1 MSAINVNNVCTP
13 IRFDRLKQSS
23 PELFSSFYN
32 EREIIFS
39 SLMLNSKSLNAQQMQ
54 DKLKLFKLQEEKLLQ
69 KYEAEAKKIS
79 DLTKGLMSQHIEK

>member
-13 IRFDRLKQSS
+13 IRFDRLKQCS
-23 PELFSSFYN
+23 PELFSLFYD
-32 EREIIFS
+32 ERELIFA
-39 SLMLNSKSLNAQQMQ
+39 SLKLNSRSLSSQQLQ